1 MVNHILKATC
11 ETVHFGGFSPEVKP
25 ALFIHSGDTV
35 EVETFSG
42 FAIYKQAPKEFLAPE
57 FLDICH
63 NLPIDRQVGNGPH
76 LLTGPIFINGAEPS
90 DVLEVKLHSVAPR
103 LPVGFNAIRPG
114 WGALTERFGEGHL
127 RFIYLDLEKG
137 VAEFP
142 EGSGIQI
149 PIRPFFGIMG
159 VATSDMRSSVP
170 PGDYGGNID
179 NPELQAG
186 SSLFL
191 PVFLPG
197 ALFSIGDGHAAQ
209 GDGEVCG
216 TAIET
221 SMNGTI
227 ELVLHKNMKLTMPF
241 AETPTDIMTTGYAA
255 TLDEALQI
263 ALHGMVDFLMYTTGI
278 TDKEAY
284 CLCSL
289 AANFR
294 VTQVVNSPQKGIHGL
309 LPKSLF
315 KNFPSKRLPLSA
327 MVRNN

>member
-1 MVNHILKATC
+1 MVHHILKATC
-11 ETVHFGGFSPEVKP
+11 ETVHFGGFSPEIKP
-25 ALFIHSGDTV
+25 ALLIHSSDTV

-42 FAIYKQAPKEFLAPE
+42 FQIYNKAPKEFLAAE
-57 FLDICH
+57 FLEICH
-63 NLPIDRQVGNGPH
+63 NLPRERRVGNGPH
-76 LLTGPIFINGAEPS
+76 LLTGPIFINGAEPG
-90 DVLEVKLHSVAPR
+90 DVLEVKLHSVTPR
-103 LPVGFNAIRPG
+103 LAVGFNAIRPG

-127 RFIYLDLEKG
+127 RFIYLDLEAG

-142 EGSGIQI
+142 EGSGIKI

-159 VATSDMRSSVP
+159 VATSNIRSSVP

-186 SSLFL
+186 SSL
-191 PVFLPG
+191 FLPG

-227 ELVLHKNMKLTMPF
+227 ELVLHKNMKLNMPF
-241 AETPTDIMTTGYAA
+241 AETPTDIVTTGYAA

-263 ALHGMVDFLMYTTGI
+263 ALNGMVDFLVDTTGM
-278 TDKEAY
+278 TDQEAY

-315 KNFPSKRLPLSA
+315 SNFPSKQLFWSA
-327 MVRNN
+327 MVRNH

>member
-1 MVNHILKATC
+1 MVRYHLKANC
-11 ETVHFGGFSPEVKP
+11 RTVHFGGFSPELEP
-25 ALFIHSGDTV
+25 ALTVNSGDIID
-35 EVETFSG
+35 VETFSG
-42 FAIYKQAPKEFLAPE
+42 FNLYQQAPQKFLPPE
-57 FLDICH
+57 FLEICH
-63 NLPIDRQVGNGPH
+63 NLPSDRQVGDGPH
-76 LLTGPIFINGAEPS
+76 LLTGPIDIKQAQPG
-90 DVLEVKLHSVAPR
+90 DVLEIKLHSITPR
-103 LPVGFNAIRPG
+103 LAVGFNAIRPG

-127 RFIYLDLEKG
+127 RFIDLDLEAG
-137 VAEFP
+137 IAEFP
-142 EGSGIQI
+142 PGSGIKI
-149 PIRPFFGIMG
+149 PIRPIFGILG
-159 VATSDMRSSVP
+159 VATDSPSSSIP
-170 PGDYGGNID
+170 PGVYGGNID

-186 SSLFL
+186 SRLFL

-221 SMNGTI
+221 SMNGTV
-227 ELVLHKNMKLTMPF
+227 ELIVHKDIKLTVPL
-241 AETPTDIMTTGYAA
+241 AETPTDIITTGFAP

-263 ALHGMVDFLMYTTGI
+263 ALHAMVDFLTTAVGI
-278 TDKEAY
+278 TEKEAY

-315 KNFPSKRLPLSA
+315 SREISVHQELVSA
-327 MVRNN
+327 